1 MEVTMAS
8 RKDASPYISKSQ
20 TVLLDSV
27 RARSSCVKKKKDRMP
42 SILEA
47 HRNEQ
52 AVGVAE
58 QSET

>member
-1 MEVTMAS
+1 MAS